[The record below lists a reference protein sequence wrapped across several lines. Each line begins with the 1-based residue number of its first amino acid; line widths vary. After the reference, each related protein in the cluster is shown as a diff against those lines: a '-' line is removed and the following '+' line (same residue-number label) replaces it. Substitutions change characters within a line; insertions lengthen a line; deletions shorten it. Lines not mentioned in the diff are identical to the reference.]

1 MGTGQ
6 VVPSHQGLEDGVI
19 PAALG
24 QVLGHLNSEHAEQ
37 VDNLFFKNLVKE
49 SLSLP

>member
-6 VVPSHQGLEDGVI
+6 VVPSHQRLEDGVI
-19 PAALG
+19 PAALT
-24 QVLGHLNSEHAEQ
+24 QVLGRLNMQ
-37 VDNLFFKNLVKE
+37 IDNVFKNLVVKE

>member
-6 VVPSHQGLEDGVI
+6 VVPSLQGLEDGVI

-24 QVLGHLNSEHAEQ
+24 QVLGRLNMQ
-37 VDNLFFKNLVKE
+37 IDIFVKCF
-49 SLSLP
+49 